1 MEKCAY
7 CGADTPL
14 IYNGTPICLECDKK
28 QEARIAELRLRPA
41 RRSQALS
48 GESAKEADTGT

>member
-7 CGADTPL
+7 CGADTIL
-14 IYNGTPICLECDKK
+14 IYNATPICLECDKK

-41 RRSQALS
+41 RRSETLT
-48 GESAKEADTGT
+48 GEADKEVDTGT